1 MTALAF
7 IAGLLIIAVIL
18 WDSFETIILP
28 RRVTRPIRL
37 TRLFY
42 QSTWRP
48 WSALGRRMRAAKR
61 RENFL
66 SVYGPLSLLMLFVVW
81 AAGLIVAFAI
91 LYWALGSPIKVPN
104 GAVGFLTDMYM
115 SGTTFFTLGLGDVT
129 PVGWFARVLVVAE
142 AGLGFGF
149 LAISISYL
157 PVLYGAF
164 SRREVNISLMDTR
177 AGSPPSAGELLRRN
191 IENQNVEALRQYL
204 KDLEPWSA
212 ELMESHLSYPV
223 LCFFR
228 SQHSNQSWLASLA
241 AVLDACA
248 FLSVFA
254 EGTLLRHARRTFAI
268 SRHAIVDLAQA
279 LHTPPQPPDDD
290 RLPAG
295 ELEKLLKLLAEAGA
309 VAPDSTACGDRLVR
323 LRRTYEPYINALSER
338 LLLPLPRWTASAASL
353 DNWQTSAWGR
363 KQDRSTPQ
371 SLDHF

>member
-1 MTALAF
+1 MSFVALV
-7 IAGLLIIAVIL
+7 AGFVIIAVIL

-42 QSTWRP
+42 QITWTP
-48 WSALGRRMRAAKR
+48 WAAIARHMRNAKR
-61 RENFL
+61 RETFL
-66 SVYGPLSLLMLFVVW
+66 SFFGPLSLLMLFVVW
-81 AAGLIVAFAI
+81 AAGLMLAFAI
-91 LYWALGSPIKVPN
+91 LYWSQGSSISGPD
-104 GAVGFLTDMYM
+104 GAGGFLTDLYL
-115 SGTTFFTLGLGDVT
+115 SATAFFTVGMADVA
-129 PVGWFARVLVVAE
+129 PHGWAARFLAVVE

-149 LAISISYL
+149 LAIVITYM

-164 SRREVNISLMDTR
+164 SRREVNISLMDAR

-191 IENQNVEALRQYL
+191 LEDRDVETLGEYLRE
-204 KDLEPWSA
+204 LEPWAA

-241 AVLDACA
+241 VVLDACA
-248 FLSVFA
+248 FLSAFA

-309 VAPDSTACGDRLVR
+309 VAPDRTACGERLVR